1 MRRWLLV
8 GADFSALAARCPFL
22 DTLCAEARAR
32 LAAGVREVSLR
43 RGRVLFLEG
52 DRPDA
57 VYLVCSGLVRI
68 FVTELDGSETTVRL
82 VGRGELLGELAVI
95 DGGLRSASAI
105 AMRSVVAYR
114 LPAALLAAE
123 LPAPGTVG
131 RGILA
136 GLVAVVREN
145 TKRLVIERSQPLESV
160 VATLLFD
167 DPGLLRRVTQGEL
180 AGLLGV
186 SRQSLNQILRAWER
200 EGVVGRRDG
209 RMHLTD
215 PAALR
220 ARHLVGG
227 SGVVSPSAADVR

>member
-1 MRRWLLV
+1 
-8 GADFSALAARCPFL
+8 
-22 DTLCAEARAR
+22 
-32 LAAGVREVSLR
+32 
-43 RGRVLFLEG
+43 
-52 DRPDA
+52 
-57 VYLVCSGLVRI
+57 
-68 FVTELDGSETTVRL
+68 
-82 VGRGELLGELAVI
+82 
-95 DGGLRSASAI
+95 
-105 AMRSVVAYR
+105 
-114 LPAALLAAE
+114 
-123 LPAPGTVG
+123 
-131 RGILA
+131 
-136 GLVAVVREN
+136 
-145 TKRLVIERSQPLESV
+145 VIERSQPLESV